1 MIAFKQKEY
10 AAPLAAIGGRLGLA
24 MMGAG
29 TGISAIQAHNA
40 NAEAEEQ
47 TEEMQRHNK
56 QMEKIAREQIEE
68 SQKNFGMMQAAKS
81 LMGATMKTKAG
92 GLASD
97 LWKMN
102 SPGIK
107 KAAGLGA
114 GFAALG
120 YAGNRVAQSWKDHD
134 EGNDSNTGK
143 ALAKIAGTAALVG
156 GGILAAKKGKL
167 GFNEAQRKTVQN
179 FMSKE
184 GTGGKVLGNLGKAI
198 NPIVKNKEGVIDKRA
213 TLGKVGM
220 NSLFASMP
228 VLGYAAQRNQQKDQV
243 NAQLEQS
250 DQFENQANYS
260 EGEKKSGLGK
270 KLLAGAAVAGTI
282 AGGLYG
288 AKRGIFGAGAQKAVG
303 NAMTSTGSY
312 LRKFESTKGI
322 SDKLIKSGSD
332 AFGTGAAKQA
342 ASGMSKDVLPGEVNA
357 LKNKFTSE
365 RAREAVKKPASLL
378 TGTANAISKPLHW
391 LGMMDTKGGVDAMKN
406 AASKMSDPKNSQW
419 TRNIGNWIQKSDRN
433 AALATI
439 GGGVGAISVGGAAMG
454 LGDKAVKSVTKT
466 VDKGAYE
473 MEDEQNQKV
482 YSKISKITFREKGV
496 KTDKETGLRTKFYK
510 KETKINK
517 PGFHAKSI
525 EISEKSFTKW
535 DQTDQIKDMTDSD
548 ILAEKERKTSSL
560 SLGKSVV
567 GAGAGALAGG
577 LIGGKLGA
585 GGTGALAGA
594 AIGGMAGM
602 DKQTRDKTAIG
613 SGIGAAA
620 GMGLSLLTKGK
631 ISNGAKLG
639 AAIGGTAGV
648 ISGVASGHAQNKE
661 NEFFNDRLNYAK
673 KKAEKR
679 ERADWKNNMTN
690 REGYSK

>member
-1 MIAFKQKEY
+1 MYDVLI
-10 AAPLAAIGGRLGLA
+10 I
-24 MMGAG
+24 GAG
-29 TGISAIQAHNA
+29 VVGAMVARKLSRYSLSVALLEKENDVGNVTSNANSAIVHSGYDPVPGTLKAKLNVEGNKMFDLISEELDVHFKRIGSMTLA
-40 NAEAEEQ
+40 TSEEQ
-47 TEEMQRHNK
+47 LKTLKELQTRAIANGVETRLLDKEETRKLEPNVSG
-56 QMEKIAREQIEE
+56 EVV
-68 SQKNFGMMQAAKS
+68 
-81 LMGATMKTKAG
+81 GALLAPTAG
-92 GLASD
+92 IID
-97 LWKMN
+97 PFN
-102 SPGIK
+102 
-107 KAAGLGA
+107 
-114 GFAALG
+114 
-120 YAGNRVAQSWKDHD
+120 
-134 EGNDSNTGK
+134 
-143 ALAKIAGTAALVG
+143 LVVHAVENAVDNG
-156 GGILAAKKGKL
+156 VKL
-167 GFNEAQRKTVQN
+167 F
-179 FMSKE
+179 
-184 GTGGKVLGNLGKAI
+184 
-198 NPIVKNKEGVIDKRA
+198 
-213 TLGKVGM
+213 
-220 NSLFASMP
+220 
-228 VLGYAAQRNQQKDQV
+228 
-243 NAQLEQS
+243 LEQEVKDIKYLS
-250 DQFENQANYS
+250 DHFE
-260 EGEKKSGLGK
+260 
-270 KLLAGAAVAGTI
+270 
-282 AGGLYG
+282 
-288 AKRGIFGAGAQKAVG
+288 
-303 NAMTSTGSY
+303 
-312 LRKFESTKGI
+312 
-322 SDKLIKSGSD
+322 
-332 AFGTGAAKQA
+332 
-342 ASGMSKDVLPGEVNA
+342 
-357 LKNKFTSE
+357 
-365 RAREAVKKPASLL
+365 
-378 TGTANAISKPLHW
+378 
-391 LGMMDTKGGVDAMKN
+391 
-406 AASKMSDPKNSQW
+406 
-419 TRNIGNWIQKSDRN
+419 
-433 AALATI
+433 
-439 GGGVGAISVGGAAMG
+439 
-454 LGDKAVKSVTKT
+454 
-466 VDKGAYE
+466 
-473 MEDEQNQKV
+473 
-482 YSKISKITFREKGV
+482 V